1 MGDPHLGGPSSN
13 GGSSVST
20 EPFYK
25 IIKRGLDVK
34 DGKWMLEAVQRFD
47 FRAPLDF
54 HLQNFSLEFYLHILP

>member
-13 GGSSVST
+13 GGSSVTT
-20 EPFYK
+20 EP
-25 IIKRGLDVK
+25 LDVKDGK

-54 HLQNFSLEFYLHILP
+54 YLKNFSLEFYLHNCFGKI